1 MKKSTALSGFVALV
15 VAAQNGMAQT
25 EQNQCLALK
34 DVVIPNTQIT
44 AVKWFAGGVLPQ
56 DEQSSFTGASES
68 QTKAEAHCV
77 VNGEIEKY
85 QGADGKPYAIGFQL
99 RLPQNWNKKFLFQGG
114 GGLDGF
120 VAPAVGAVPVRG
132 SNAVP
137 ALMRGYAVATMDGGH
152 QGARDTAFTAD
163 QQARLNYAYAATGK
177 VTATAKRLIEQ
188 MYQTQPEHSY
198 FMGCSNGGRE
208 AMNAAMR
215 YPLEFDGVVAG
226 NPGFR
231 LSRAAMGEAWDNQ
244 QFMKF
249 APTNEKGEKIV
260 ANALTQADLDA
271 VAKGVLARCD
281 AKDGLE
287 DGIINA
293 WEHCDFKPEMVKKE
307 IGAQKVA
314 LLNAIFNGAKN
325 SRGENVY
332 SSWPYDAGIN
342 TQGWRQWKHGDS
354 QTAQPNSR
362 NFTMGVA
369 SLKEYFMTP
378 RNPDFDTL
386 KFDFD
391 KDPAKVAQISG
402 INDADKTDLSTF
414 RSRGGKM
421 IIFEGVSDPVFSA
434 HDLRDWYRQLQADM
448 QATEQFAR
456 VFMIPGMNHC
466 GGGPAF
472 EDIDPLTALE
482 QWVENGNAPAYLVGK
497 AGKALPDKNKTMPIC
512 AYPHVATY
520 KGGDV
525 SKADS
530 FECR

>member
-1 MKKSTALSGFVALV
+1 
-15 VAAQNGMAQT
+15 
-25 EQNQCLALK
+25 
-34 DVVIPNTQIT
+34 
-44 AVKWFAGGVLPQ
+44 
-56 DEQSSFTGASES
+56 
-68 QTKAEAHCV
+68 
-77 VNGEIEKY
+77 
-85 QGADGKPYAIGFQL
+85 
-99 RLPQNWNKKFLFQGG
+99 
-114 GGLDGF
+114 
-120 VAPAVGAVPVRG
+120 
-132 SNAVP
+132 
-137 ALMRGYAVATMDGGH
+137 
-152 QGARDTAFTAD
+152 
-163 QQARLNYAYAATGK
+163 
-177 VTATAKRLIEQ
+177 
-188 MYQTQPEHSY
+188 
-198 FMGCSNGGRE
+198 
-208 AMNAAMR
+208 
-215 YPLEFDGVVAG
+215 
-226 NPGFR
+226 
-231 LSRAAMGEAWDNQ
+231 
-244 QFMKF
+244 
-249 APTNEKGEKIV
+249 
-260 ANALTQADLDA
+260 
-271 VAKGVLARCD
+271 
-281 AKDGLE
+281 
-287 DGIINA
+287 
-293 WEHCDFKPEMVKKE
+293 MVKQE

-362 NFTMGVA
+362 NFTMGAA

-512 AYPHVATY
+512 AYPQVATY